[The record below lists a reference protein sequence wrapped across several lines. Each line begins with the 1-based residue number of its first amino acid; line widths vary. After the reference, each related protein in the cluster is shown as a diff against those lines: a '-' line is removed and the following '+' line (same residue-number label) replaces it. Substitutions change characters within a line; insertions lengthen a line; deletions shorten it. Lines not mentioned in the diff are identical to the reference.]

1 MNHQPFE
8 TWVLS
13 GETLDADQHRQLE
26 QHLGSC
32 AHCRQLSAAWQSLLP
47 MIYAVEP
54 VAPTPG
60 FTRRWQARLEREQVF
75 VQRRQSW
82 LIFSLSLGAATAF
95 LLVLTLLVAF
105 SYSTPLDWILG
116 FVANLASLVTF
127 TNAMQQVFAVLANLV
142 PSVWLVSFAAVLAVM
157 STAWIAVLHKY
168 TVSWRAVE

>member
-8 TWVLS
+8 TWLLS
-13 GETLDADQHRQLE
+13 GDPLEAEQHRQLE
-26 QHLGSC
+26 QHLESC
-32 AHCRQLSAAWQSLLP
+32 AHCRELSAAWQTLLP
-47 MIYAVEP
+47 LIHAAEP
-54 VAPTPG
+54 VAPAPG
-60 FTRRWQARLEREQVF
+60 FTQRWQNRLAREQVF

-82 LIFSLSLGAATAF
+82 LIFSLSLGAAAAF

-116 FVANLASLVTF
+116 LVSNLASLVAF

-142 PSVWLVSFAAVLAVM
+142 PSAWLVSFAAILAVL
-157 STAWIAVLHKY
+157 SVLWIAVLHKY